1 MANAAVA
8 AWTACIRDLQK
19 LVDGSTPAPNT
30 AQVVERVNK
39 LAGDLETPLPN
50 AAWKKTVHEIQVC
63 QPINQSDASSYE
75 HLKARGSHSQ
85 ISQSHLI
92 WQSNHAVNM

>member
-19 LVDGSTPAPNT
+19 LVDGSLPVPNT

-39 LAGDLETPLPN
+39 LAGDPETPLPN
-50 AAWKKTVHEIQVC
+50 AAWKKLVHEIQVC
-63 QPINQSDASSYE
+63 RPINHSDASCYE
-75 HLKARGSHSQ
+75 PLTARGSHSQ

-92 WQSNHAVNM
+92 